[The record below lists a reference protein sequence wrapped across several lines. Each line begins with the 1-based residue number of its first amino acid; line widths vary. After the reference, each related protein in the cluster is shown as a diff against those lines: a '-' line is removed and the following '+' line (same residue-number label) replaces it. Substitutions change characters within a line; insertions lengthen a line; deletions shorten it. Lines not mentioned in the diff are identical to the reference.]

1 MQSVS
6 LKLISIFFFYLSA
19 FKECTHLLLIM
30 FSGNFF
36 YVDSLVI
43 LNVGNINNIRNFI
56 ENKICYIIKHTCTI
70 EYTYVLRNHVN
81 MYTPL
86 LYVIKCVLTLFLLF
100 LNPSFK

>member
-1 MQSVS
+1 MYTYQRESFFA
-6 LKLISIFFFYLSA
+6 ISFIKVDINILFYLSA
-19 FKECTHLLLIM
+19 FKECTNLLLIM
-30 FSGNFF
+30 FLGNFF

-81 MYTPL
+81 MYTPFYML
-86 LYVIKCVLTLFLLF
+86 
-100 LNPSFK
+100 